1 MAGQASPLLAGALV
15 IALAA
20 GGADTRAQP
29 RRSAAVFIS
38 PSGEPFR
45 PTPGGPAPFEVWFSR
60 VDARHEGRIDRAE
73 FRADAT
79 AFFHRLDAN
88 GDGVIDGFEISAYER
103 TIAPELN
110 EQTDAGGA
118 GRAYYA
124 LLNEPEPVSG
134 ADLALDLRIT
144 LAEWLAAS
152 DRRFDLLDIRKTGF
166 LDREA
171 LVARL
176 PKDTRAGLA
185 PAKSAKDRP

>member
-1 MAGQASPLLAGALV
+1 M
-15 IALAA
+15 AA
-20 GGADTRAQP
+20 GMGAAGAQP
-29 RRSAAVFIS
+29 RASAVVFIS

-45 PTPGGPAPFEVWFSR
+45 PTPSGPPPFEAWFSK
-60 VDARHEGRIDRAE
+60 VDARHDGRIDRAD
-73 FRADAT
+73 FRADAV

-88 GDGVIDGFEISAYER
+88 GDGVIDGFEISAYEK

-118 GRAYYA
+118 GRAYFA

-144 LAEWLAAS
+144 MAEWLAAT
-152 DRRFDLLDIRKTGF
+152 DRRFDLLDPRKTGF
-166 LDREA
+166 LDHDA

-176 PKDTRAGLA
+176 PKAARAGLVE
-185 PAKSAKDRP
+185 AKAGKDRP

>member
-1 MAGQASPLLAGALV
+1 MGKQAPPLLAGALA

-20 GGADTRAQP
+20 GVADARAQP

-45 PTPGGPAPFEVWFSR
+45 PTPGGPAPFDVWFSR

-73 FRADAT
+73 FRADAI
-79 AFFHRLDAN
+79 AFFRRLDAN
-88 GDGVIDGFEISAYER
+88 GDGVIDGFEISAYEM

-110 EQTDAGGA
+110 EQTDGGGA

-134 ADLALDLRIT
+134 ADLALDLRIS
-144 LAEWLAAS
+144 LAEWLAAT
-152 DRRFDLLDIRKTGF
+152 DRRFDLLDVRKSGF
-166 LDREA
+166 LDHDA
-171 LVARL
+171 LVGRL
-176 PKDTRAGLA
+176 PKATRAGLA
-185 PAKSAKDRP
+185 PAKTGKDRP